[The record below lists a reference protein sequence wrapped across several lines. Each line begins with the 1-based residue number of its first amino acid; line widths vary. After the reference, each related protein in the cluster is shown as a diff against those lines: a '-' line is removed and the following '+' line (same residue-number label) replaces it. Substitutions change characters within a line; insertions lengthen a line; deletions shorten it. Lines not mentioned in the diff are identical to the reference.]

1 MVARATR
8 RQRTQKA
15 TAKHH
20 KVLKV
25 DSASKIA
32 GLEKI
37 LGNGRLTMV
46 LIYADWCGACTRFK
60 KSIWGPMSQ
69 RPALHNR
76 VAIRED
82 LVGQTPLA
90 GSKYKYL
97 PTIMVVNKEG
107 KPEQIKGPEGETNAI
122 PTPRSLEEMKR
133 IVNLKVSPEAE
144 PALEP
149 EPTLEPMT
157 LNTPP
162 PTKSKT
168 PEGIVYTPYPP
179 AAAQRGGGLLSALE
193 VIANISLPAAAL
205 GTAAVLSRRCTKRSK
220 RSTKRRT

>member
-1 MVARATR
+1 M
-8 RQRTQKA
+8 QKA
-15 TAKHH
+15 NAKHH

-25 DSASKIA
+25 DNASKIA

-37 LGNGRLTMV
+37 LGNGRLTIV

-133 IVNLKVSPEAE
+133 IVNLKVAPEAGLASVE
-144 PALEP
+144 KEEMVPAAA
-149 EPTLEPMT
+149 TLEPMT
-157 LNTPP
+157 LSTPP
-162 PTKSKT
+162 PLTKTKT

-193 VIANISLPAAAL
+193 VIANIALPAAAL